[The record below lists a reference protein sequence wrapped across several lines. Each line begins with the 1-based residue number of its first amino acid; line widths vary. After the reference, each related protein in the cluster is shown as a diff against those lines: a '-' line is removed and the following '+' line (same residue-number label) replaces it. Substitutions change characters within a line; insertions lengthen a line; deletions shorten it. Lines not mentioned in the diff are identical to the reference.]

1 VRRTF
6 ATTLAELAEGD
17 PRIVLLTGDLGF
29 MALEPFSDRV
39 PDRFFNVGVAEQ
51 NLTAVATGLAEAGF
65 LPFTYSIATFA
76 TMRAFE
82 FIRNGPVLHRLPV
95 RIVGVGGGFEYG
107 SAGYTHHALEDLAL
121 ARSLRGLRVIAPA
134 DFQQARSALLA
145 TWDAPEPIYFRLGKD
160 DATTV
165 PDLDGRFDPAGVEVL
180 GTGED
185 VLLVT
190 TGAITVE
197 VTAAAQLLARNGID
211 AAVAV
216 VANLNPAPVEA
227 LKDVL
232 GRYRLAIAVEA
243 HAVSGGLGSLVAE
256 VIAETGV
263 DCRLERRG
271 VSAGPDGISG
281 SQSWLQR
288 KHGLDRQSIA
298 DAVTRALAA
307 AR

>member
-1 VRRTF
+1 MRRTF